1 MVTGARKDP
10 YLGFNFRV
18 EIQGLTVGGFSE
30 VAGLQSEIEVQEYR
44 EGGLNG
50 YVHKL
55 AGPAKYPANLTLKR
69 GIADNDTLWDWYA
82 AVAKGNIQRQNGSI
96 VLLDSRGEP
105 IKRWNFT
112 AAYPVK
118 WSGPDLQATSGEIAV
133 ESLEL
138 AHQGVALAR

>member
-30 VAGLQSEIEVQEYR
+30 VTGLQAEIEVQEYR

-55 AGPAKYPANLTLKR
+55 AGPAKFPANLMLKR
-69 GIADNDTLWDWYA
+69 GIADSDALWDWYA
-82 AVAKGNIQRQNGSI
+82 ATARGNIQRQNGSVI
-96 VLLDSRGEP
+96 LLNTIGEP

-118 WSGPDLQATSGEIAV
+118 WAGPDLQATGNEVAV
-133 ESLEL
+133 ESIEL
-138 AHQGVALAR
+138 VHQGIALAR